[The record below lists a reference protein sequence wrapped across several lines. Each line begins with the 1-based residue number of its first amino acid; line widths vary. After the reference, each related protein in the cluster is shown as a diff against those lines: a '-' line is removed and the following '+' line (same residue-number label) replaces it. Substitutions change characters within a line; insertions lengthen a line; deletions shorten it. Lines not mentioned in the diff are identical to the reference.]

1 MSKVSR
7 RKFIRY
13 LSALGAGIVL
23 LKLSSSALS
32 ILKGGEWVALPKPDR
47 VSAVNTAAASTTKY
61 AYIVDVGTCIGC
73 RRCVGACKNENN
85 TPEGIFWM
93 ELLYPTGTDYK
104 YMPRPCMH
112 CDNPPCTKVCPVN
125 ARYKRDDGFVLTD
138 FERCIGCRY
147 CQVACPYG
155 VNYFNW
161 KNPKESLNPEAYG
174 PGSLMEYRNRE
185 GRLTAGGGHSIG
197 VIEKCTWCIHRI
209 EQGKIPACVEICPVN
224 ALHFGDLNDP
234 NSEVSKLLVNNKY
247 FRLLEDLGT
256 EPRVFYIGGYP
267 PKSQRPK
274 Q

>member
-1 MSKVSR
+1 M
-7 RKFIRY
+7 
-13 LSALGAGIVL
+13 
-23 LKLSSSALS
+23 KLCSYFPP
-32 ILKGGEWVALPKPDR
+32 ILKNDRWSELGKLDR
-47 VSAVNTAAASTTKY
+47 VSGAEAAITSGPKY
-61 AYIVDVGTCIGC
+61 AYVVDVGKCIGC
-73 RRCVGACKNENN
+73 RNCVGACKKENN

-93 ELLYPTGTDYK
+93 ELLYPTGVDYK
-104 YMPRPCMH
+104 FMPRPCMH

-161 KNPKESLNPEAYG
+161 KNPKETLNPEAYG
-174 PGSLMEYRNRE
+174 PESLMNYRDHE

-197 VIEKCTWCIHRI
+197 VIEKCTWCIHRV
-209 EQGKIPACVEICPVN
+209 EQGKILPACVEVCPAK

-234 NSEVSKLLVNNKY
+234 NSEVSRLLADGKY

-267 PKSQRPK
+267 PKSQRLK
-274 Q
+274 D